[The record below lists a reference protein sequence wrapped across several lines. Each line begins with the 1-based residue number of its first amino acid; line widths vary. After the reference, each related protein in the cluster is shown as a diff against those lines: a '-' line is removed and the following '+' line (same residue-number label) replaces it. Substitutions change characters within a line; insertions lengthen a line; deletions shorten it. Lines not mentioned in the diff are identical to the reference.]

1 MNTQTEK
8 QSSFL
13 RILPILYRS
22 LPLLWGAA
30 PLETT
35 LLALL
40 LFVQGLVPAFSIW
53 LIKIVV
59 DEVMVIAEG
68 GTGSF
73 PIMGLVALWGAAL
86 LVEAIIG
93 PWVLWLVGNLNEKL
107 TAHINL
113 ILMRKANSLPD
124 LYAFE
129 NVEFYN
135 DLQLLQKQAASR
147 PVNLVVILVSASRQL
162 VTVSAMLLLMG
173 SLSWWLP
180 FLILVVAVPQARVM
194 LELQG
199 ATWKTLIKRSSDSRQ
214 MDYLTS
220 ISLSDTYA
228 KEVRLFNVGPYL
240 IEKFSTT
247 FDSLH
252 QAMRK
257 VRTKKVLGALPVLC
271 LSISGNLFVFWWVV
285 SQALVGQLTAGDV
298 LLLIQALAQL
308 QCNLLDFIEN
318 IGFLYE
324 KILFFDKLLL
334 FIAYKSP
341 MLLKEPPQAVPPS
354 PTSLT
359 FKNVSFR
366 YPDGKLALENV
377 SFEIRAGEKV
387 ALVGE
392 NGAGKSTIVKLL
404 ARFYDP
410 TEGEILIDGI
420 NLRELDLSAWRN
432 KIAAVFQDFGKYHF
446 TVNENITLYNFDT
459 EKACQKVHFAAKQ
472 AGFDEVAEYL
482 PQKYETQLG
491 KQFDGAELS
500 GGQWQKLALARAF
513 IRQEAQILI
522 LDEPT
527 AALDPRSEYNLF
539 LRFAQLTE
547 GKMALM
553 VTHRLASIQM
563 VDRIIVLEKG
573 QVVEDGTHAEL
584 LSQGGEYASL
594 YQMQSELYKSENK
607 LALKIAA

>member
-1 MNTQTEK
+1 MNTQAEK
-8 QSSFL
+8 PSSFL
-13 RILPILYRS
+13 GILPTLYRS

-35 LLALL
+35 WLAVL

-53 LIKIVV
+53 LIKMVV
-59 DEVMVIAEG
+59 DEVMAIAGG

-86 LVEAIIG
+86 LVEAMIG

-113 ILMRKANSLPD
+113 ILMRKATTLPD

-129 NVEFYN
+129 DVEFYN
-135 DLQLLQKQAASR
+135 NLQLLQKQAASR

-162 VTVSAMLLLMG
+162 VTVSAMLLLVG

-180 FLILVVAVPQARVM
+180 FLILAVALPQAKVM

-199 ATWKTLIKRSSDSRQ
+199 ATWKTLVGRSGDSRK

-220 ISLSDTYA
+220 ISLSDRYA
-228 KEVRLFNVGPYL
+228 KEVRLFGVGAYL
-240 IEKFSTT
+240 IDIFSNT

-257 VRTKKVLGALPVLC
+257 VRTKKVLGALPVLA

-285 SQALVGQLTAGDV
+285 SQALAGQLTAGDV

-308 QCNLLDFIEN
+308 QRNLLDFLEN

-324 KILFFDKLLL
+324 RILFFDKLLL
-334 FIAYKSP
+334 FMAYESP
-341 MLLKEPPQAVPPS
+341 MLLKKPPQPVPPS
-354 PTSLT
+354 SPSSLT
-359 FKNVSFR
+359 FKNVTFR
-366 YPDGKLALENV
+366 YPDGKLALEDV

-392 NGAGKSTIVKLL
+392 NGAGKSTIVKLV

-410 TEGEILIDGI
+410 TEGEILVDGI
-420 NLRELDLSAWRN
+420 NLRELDLTAWRE

-446 TVNENITLYNFDT
+446 TVHENIVLGQV
-459 EKACQKVHFAAKQ
+459 ERSHSRQQVHFAAKQ
-472 AGFDEVAEYL
+472 AGFDEVAEDL

-491 KQFDGAELS
+491 KPFDGTELS

-513 IRQEAQILI
+513 IRQEAQLLI

-527 AALDPRSEYNLF
+527 AALDPRSEYDLF
-539 LRFAQLTE
+539 LRFAQLTQ

-553 VTHRLASIQM
+553 VTHRLASVRM
-563 VDRIIVLEKG
+563 VDRIIVLKRG
-573 QVVEDGTHAEL
+573 KLVENGTHAEL
-584 LSQGGEYASL
+584 LALNGEYASL
-594 YQMQSELYKSENK
+594 YRMQSELYQNDDSP
-607 LALKIAA
+607 